1 MVRAARIVGGIL
13 LVAVGVVGWALPILP
28 GWLFVVA
35 GLALLSRHFH
45 WARRLRA
52 LALARLNWTRRKLRG
67 RLPANPSPGSG
78 SGPRIALTKI
88 DGQG

>member
-13 LVAVGVVGWALPILP
+13 LILIGLVGWVLPIVP
-28 GWLFVVA
+28 GWLFMIA

-52 LALARLNWTRRKLRG
+52 FARARVNSARRKLRG
-67 RLPANPSPGSG
+67 PLPANPSPGDR
-78 SGPRIALTKI
+78 SGPGMALTKI